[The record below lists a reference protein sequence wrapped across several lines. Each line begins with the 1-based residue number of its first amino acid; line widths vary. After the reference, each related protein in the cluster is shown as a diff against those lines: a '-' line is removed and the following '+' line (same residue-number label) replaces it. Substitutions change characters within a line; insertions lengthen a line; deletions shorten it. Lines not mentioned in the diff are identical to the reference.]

1 MPIVIFGLLAISL
14 GLWGMAAWWWSV
26 TEILRGLVPIIL
38 LLLGIVSLAAGL
50 SKVRGDNGGDNETD
64 QDILEDEG

>member
-38 LLLGIVSLAAGL
+38 LVLGIVSLAAGL
-50 SKVRGDNGGDNETD
+50 SKVRGENEKD
-64 QDILEDEG
+64 QDIIEDEG

>member
-38 LLLGIVSLAAGL
+38 LILGILSIAAGL
-50 SKVRGDNGGDNETD
+50 SKVRGDNETD
-64 QDILEDEG
+64 QEILEDEG

>member
-26 TEILRGLVPIIL
+26 TEMLRGLVPILL
-38 LLLGIVSLAAGL
+38 LLLGVVALAAGL
-50 SKVRGDNGGDNETD
+50 SKVRGEKTD
-64 QDILEDEG
+64 QEIFEDQGKA

>member
-26 TEILRGLVPIIL
+26 TEMLRGLVPILL
-38 LLLGIVSLAAGL
+38 LLLGVVALAAGL
-50 SKVRGDNGGDNETD
+50 SKVRGEKTD
-64 QDILEDEG
+64 REIFEDEGKA

>member
-26 TEILRGLVPIIL
+26 TEMLRGLVPIIL
-38 LLLGIVSLAAGL
+38 MILGVVSLAAGL
-50 SKVRGDNGGDNETD
+50 SKVRGENGTD
-64 QDILEDEG
+64 QNILEEEGEG

>member
-1 MPIVIFGLLAISL
+1 MPIVIFGLVAISL

-50 SKVRGDNGGDNETD
+50 SKVRGGDETD
-64 QDILEDEG
+64 QNILEDEG

>member
-26 TEILRGLVPIIL
+26 TEILRGLVPLIPLIV
-38 LLLGIVSLAAGL
+38 GIVSLAAGL
-50 SKVRGDNGGDNETD
+50 SKVRGGEGTD
-64 QDILEDEG
+64 QDILNDEIRD

>member
-38 LLLGIVSLAAGL
+38 LLLGILSLAAGL
-50 SKVRGDNGGDNETD
+50 SKVRGDNETD
-64 QDILEDEG
+64 QEILEDEG